1 MLVPTF
7 TAHADLHRHH
17 IAVAVH
23 GPLATAAHGEALLD
37 ACLPIPS
44 TYGLIVNLSGIT
56 IVTDTG
62 VHALRELAKAVTAAG
77 HRIAFV
83 CAELLLRAD
92 LLLADLDRSAPL
104 LDAEEHAW
112 GIVGFAA

>member
-7 TAHADLHRHH
+7 TAHADLRRHH
-17 IAVAVH
+17 VVVGVH
-23 GPLATAAHGEALLD
+23 GPLATVAHGDALLD
-37 ACLPIPS
+37 SCLPLPS

-56 IVTDTG
+56 FVTDTG
-62 VHALRELAKAVTAAG
+62 VQALRRLAEAVTSAG
-77 HRIAFV
+77 HRVAVV

-92 LLLADLDRSAPL
+92 LLLADLDHSAPV

-112 GIVGFAA
+112 GLVGFAA

>member
-1 MLVPTF
+1 MLAPTF
-7 TAHADLHRHH
+7 TAQADLHRHH
-17 IAVAVH
+17 VAVAVH
-23 GPLATAAHGEALLD
+23 GPLATQAHGDALLG
-37 ACLPIPS
+37 ACLPLPT

-62 VHALRELAKAVTAAG
+62 VRALRDLAEAVANAG

-83 CAELLLRAD
+83 CAELLLRAE

-104 LDAEEHAW
+104 LDAEERAW
-112 GIVGFAA
+112 PLVGFAA

>member
-1 MLVPTF
+1 MLAPSF

-17 IAVAVH
+17 VAVAVH
-23 GPLATAAHGEALLD
+23 GPLATAAHGDALLG
-37 ACLPIPS
+37 ACMPLPS

-56 IVTDTG
+56 IITDTG
-62 VHALRELAKAVTAAG
+62 VRALRELAKAVTTAG

-92 LLLADLDRSAPL
+92 LLLADLDSSAPL
-104 LDAEEHAW
+104 LDAEENAW
-112 GIVGFAA
+112 ALVGFAA